1 MSNRTIRAVLVE
13 DEPIIAA
20 DLSQQLRK
28 SGIEVMDIFEDG
40 ASALSYL
47 EDEQPD
53 VIILDIQLYG
63 DLDGV
68 DVANQVN
75 QRHQIPIIFLTSN
88 TESRT
93 FNRAKL
99 TYPHAFL
106 SKPFRIR
113 DVLHAIE
120 LAMEQN
126 EDSSTA
132 TTDDL
137 VNDAI
142 FIRNKDSLEKVL
154 FSDILFMKAD
164 GAYTQIKTA
173 DKEFV
178 FSQNMKKVEEKINYK
193 NLRRVHRSYIVNIS
207 KVDRLSHGY
216 LYIGNDKVPISRS
229 YREELLQLFKTL

>member
-1 MSNRTIRAVLVE
+1 MNSSKIRTVLVE

-28 SGIEVMDIFEDG
+28 AGIEVMEVFEDG

-47 EDEQPD
+47 EKQQPD
-53 VIILDIQLYG
+53 VLILDIQLYG

-75 QRHQIPIIFLTSN
+75 LRHQIPIIFLTSN

-106 SKPFRIR
+106 SKPFRIK

-120 LAMEQN
+120 LALEQ
-126 EDSSTA
+126 EVGDSA
-132 TTDDL
+132 PIDDL
-137 VNDAI
+137 VKDAI
-142 FIRNKDSLEKVL
+142 FIKNKDSLEKVL
-154 FSDILFMKAD
+154 FEDILYMKAD
-164 GAYTQIKTA
+164 GAYTLIKTA
-173 DKEFV
+173 DKEYV
-178 FSQNMKKVEEKINYK
+178 FSQNMKKVEAKISHK
-193 NLRRVHRSYIVNIS
+193 NLRRIHRSFIVNIS
-207 KVDRLSHGY
+207 KVDRLTHGY
-216 LYIGNDKVPISRS
+216 LYLGNDKVPVSRT
-229 YREELLQLFKTL
+229 YREELLRLFKTL

>member
-1 MSNRTIRAVLVE
+1 MSSRTIKTVIVE

-40 ASALSYL
+40 ESVLEYL
-47 EDEQPD
+47 ETSIPD

-75 QRHQIPIIFLTSN
+75 QRHDIPIIFLTSN

-120 LAMEQN
+120 LAIDQSE
-126 EDSSTA
+126 ESSP
-132 TTDDL
+132 DEDL
-137 VNDAI
+137 VSDAI
-142 FIRNKDSLEKVL
+142 FIRNKDSMEKVL
-154 FSDILFMKAD
+154 FSDISYMKAD
-164 GAYTQIKTA
+164 GAYTQIITA
-173 DKEFV
+173 EKEYV
-178 FSQNMKKVEEKINYK
+178 FSQNLKTVEEKINYK
-193 NLRRVHRSYIVNIS
+193 PMKRVHRSYIVNVS
-207 KVDRLSHGY
+207 KVDRLSQGY
-216 LYIGNDKVPISRS
+216 LYIGKDKIPVSRS
-229 YREELLQLFKTL
+229 HREDLLQLFKTL

>member
-1 MSNRTIRAVLVE
+1 MSRRAIKTIIVE

-20 DLSQQLRK
+20 DLSQQLQK
-28 SGIEVMDIFEDG
+28 SGIEVIDIFEDG
-40 ASALSYL
+40 ESVLKFL
-47 EDEQPD
+47 ESSLAD

-63 DLDGV
+63 DLDGI

-75 QRHQIPIIFLTSN
+75 KRHDIPIIFLTSN

-120 LAMEQN
+120 LATDQN
-126 EDSSTA
+126 DGDKFEE
-132 TTDDL
+132 DL
-137 VNDAI
+137 VSDAI
-142 FIRNKDSLEKVL
+142 FIKNKDSMEKVF
-154 FSDILFMKAD
+154 FSDILYMKAD

-173 DKEFV
+173 EKEYV
-178 FSQNMKKVEEKINYK
+178 FSQNMKTVEEKINYK
-193 NLRRVHRSYIVNIS
+193 PMKRVHRSYIVNVS
-207 KVDRLSHGY
+207 KVDRISQGSLS
-216 LYIGNDKVPISRS
+216 LYVGKDQIPVSRS
-229 YREELLQLFKTL
+229 HREDLLQLFKTL